1 MTKDRLEKMT
11 IKELEQFLNDCIA
24 GINYTNTD
32 ATSVKRKMFNTI
44 KEVFSPE
51 FDLDYSNYVHY
62 DFTIP
67 IKNFGVHFK
76 VGTKTTG
83 EIRQITKLRSKNV
96 VGVGNFKLN
105 FIHSSYGMPSFKLKD
120 DKRFL
125 IDVEKGWSTS
135 GGTIRLPK
143 NLTKTFEEMSNPEY
157 ILSLIEGQYKLVDDY
172 NKKWNENKRVYKSL
186 KEEIGLSA
194 AQPLLKTAIFGNENK
209 LIKKLPKEY
218 QKQIKNGEIDWFE
231 ATIKVVIE
239 NNSELIDKIQKNIIE
254 HDFKNW

>member
-11 IKELEQFLNDCIA
+11 IKELEMFLNSCIDN
-24 GINYTNTD
+24 ITYTSSD
-32 ATSVKRKMFNTI
+32 ASSVKRTMFDRI
-44 KEVFSPE
+44 KEVFSPA
-51 FDLDYSNYVHY
+51 FDLNYSSYVHY

-76 VGTKTTG
+76 IGTKSTG

-96 VGVGNFKLN
+96 VGVGKIKLD
-105 FIHSSYGMPSFKLKD
+105 FIHFSYGMPSFKLKD

-135 GGTIRLPK
+135 GGTIRLAK
-143 NLTKTFEEMSNPEY
+143 TSTKTFEEMSNPEY
-157 ILSLIEGQYKLVDDY
+157 ILSFIEGQYKLVEEN
-172 NKKWNENKRVYKSL
+172 NKRRNETKRVYTSL

-218 QKQIKNGEIDWFE
+218 QKQIKNGETDWFE
-231 ATIKVVIE
+231 ATIKIVIE
-239 NNSELIDKIQKNIIE
+239 NNPRLIEETQRKILE
-254 HDFKNW
+254 GCY